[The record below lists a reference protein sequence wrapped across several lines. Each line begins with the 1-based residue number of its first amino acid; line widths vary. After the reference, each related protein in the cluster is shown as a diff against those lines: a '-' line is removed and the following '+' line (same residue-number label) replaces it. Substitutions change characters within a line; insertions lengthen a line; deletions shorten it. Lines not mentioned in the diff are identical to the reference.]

1 MIYRPRQSQ
10 SMPSFF
16 HRWIITTLAVL
27 VADLFCDGI
36 KIDGPMGYL
45 VAPLLLGVLNAI
57 LKPLLLL
64 LSLPLLV
71 FTLGLFLMVINAILL
86 MLTSALMGDAFRV
99 DHFGWAFIGG
109 LIISVVTI
117 IGNLLAKF
125 GGGSRVQIRRTRS
138 REKDRRLND
147 DDDGPVIDV

>member
-1 MIYRPRQSQ
+1 MTYSAKPKPL
-10 SMPSFF
+10 PSFF
-16 HRWIITTLAVL
+16 HRWLVTTLAVL

-36 KIDGPMGYL
+36 RIHGPAGLL

-57 LKPLLLL
+57 VKPLLLL

-71 FTLGLFLMVINAILL
+71 FTLGLFLMVINAVLL
-86 MLTSALMGDAFRV
+86 MLTSSLMGDAFQV
-99 DHFGWAFIGG
+99 DGFGTAFLGA

-117 IGNLLAKF
+117 IGNSFARI
-125 GGGSRVQIRRTRS
+125 GNSRIKVQRP
-138 REKDRRLND
+138 DRRPPERRDD